1 MKILVLGIGL
11 QGRAA
16 LHDLARSPAV
26 THVIA
31 ADKNI
36 AGLTSYV
43 ERLNTAKIETIA
55 LDIHDHDAVTQ
66 VMRRVDAVINLVPV
80 FFQAAVTR
88 LAVANGVHI
97 VDTSYASVE
106 MYSIGEQAAA
116 KNLAILPECGFDPG
130 IDLILAGQAAR
141 ELDEVQ
147 EYYSY
152 GTGFPV
158 PEVAKTSP
166 LQYKITWTVPGLLL
180 AYKRDGRILRDGQI
194 VEIPGKEMFA
204 PSNIHTVDL
213 AGWGPQEA
221 YVNGD
226 AIRFLDKMDIR
237 ATVRNAGRFATRWP
251 GHCAFW
257 YTMAQLGFLDETPTT
272 LGGDTQVAP
281 RKVVQALLEQ
291 PRFQYADG
299 EQDVAV
305 IRVDVRGL
313 KNGQRRRIVYDMSDL
328 RDLQTGLMG
337 MNRCV
342 GYTAS
347 IGAQMILRGDIVRR
361 GLVSPLTDVPADLFL
376 KELQARGITIQRY
389 EQDW

>member
-16 LHDLARSPAV
+16 LHDLARSAAV

-31 ADKNI
+31 ADSNM
-36 AGLTSYV
+36 AGLKSYL
-43 ERLNTAKIETIA
+43 ERLNTTKIEPVA
-55 LDIHDHDAVTQ
+55 LDIHDQDAVAQ

-80 FFQAAVTR
+80 FFQASVTR
-88 LAVANGVHI
+88 LAVANDVHI
-97 VDTSYASVE
+97 VDTSYASPE
-106 MYSIGEQAAA
+106 MYAIGEQAAA
-116 KNLAILPECGFDPG
+116 KNLAVLPECGFDPG

-158 PEVAKTSP
+158 PEVAKTNP
-166 LQYKITWTVPGLLL
+166 LQYKISWSVPGLLL

-204 PSNIHTVDL
+204 PSNIHTLDL
-213 AGWGPQEA
+213 PGWGLQEA

-226 AIRFLDKMDIR
+226 AIQFLDKMGIR

-257 YTMAQLGFLDETPTT
+257 YTMAQLGFLEDTPVAA
-272 LGGDTQVAP
+272 GDVRVAP
-281 RKVVQALLEQ
+281 RAVVRALLEQ
-291 PRFQYADG
+291 PQFQYADD
-299 EQDVAV
+299 EQDVAF
-305 IRVDVRGL
+305 IRVDMRGL
-313 KNGQRRRIVYDMSDL
+313 KNGQRRRIVYDMSDV
-328 RDLQTGLMG
+328 RDLETGLMG
-337 MNRCV
+337 MNRSV
-342 GYTAS
+342 GYSAS
-347 IGAQMILRGDIVRR
+347 IGAQMILRGDITQR
-361 GLVSPLTDVPADLFL
+361 GLLSPLTDVPVSLFL
-376 KELQARGITIQRY
+376 QELQARGITVKRY
-389 EQDW
+389 EEDW